1 MNWEPPT
8 PASRAHVPGAEHRG
22 HLRRRDSTFPEK
34 LAFSLEVGASP
45 ARGHSLPCS
54 LRGLETQMRKSP
66 CESRSGQTLPSS
78 FEPGASPGSPSLSA
92 STRPSRG
99 HPRPGALSRRVR
111 TGRACLRYPARG
123 IGSPAAPQPR
133 GCAALSRLS
142 FHIRRPGG
150 GARRPRRVAP
160 LEPWLWAGG

>member
-22 HLRRRDSTFPEK
+22 HLRRRDSTFPVK
-34 LAFSLEVGASP
+34 LAFSLEVGDSP

-78 FEPGASPGSPSLSA
+78 FE
-92 STRPSRG
+92 RG
-99 HPRPGALSRRVR
+99 
-111 TGRACLRYPARG
+111 
-123 IGSPAAPQPR
+123 
-133 GCAALSRLS
+133 
-142 FHIRRPGG
+142 
-150 GARRPRRVAP
+150 PRRAHLPCLHPPVPVGATP
-160 LEPWLWAGG
+160 ALAHFPGE